1 VFFHFRSG
9 RLLWIVSVLVSSLVL
24 NVFFQ
29 YYTNVGQTL
38 HLPFRPSGNESQIQN
53 ETFAKKEKIILFWT
67 TWYIKN
73 YWPGFKDGFDNGQ
86 INKCPISNCLLTN
99 NRSLFNESHA
109 VIFHMQPGDFY
120 VGDLPKHRYP
130 HQRFVMYFFEPIMFS
145 RRKIF
150 DSVPAHYFNWTFTFR
165 RFSDVAST
173 QYGAYEFIPESMERK
188 VIGDASNEESLN
200 DYYGVNITNKSIM
213 VAWFVSH
220 CSTDV
225 GRERYAAELAKYVR
239 VDIFGRCGNFSCNR
253 TQLESEECDRTL
265 AQNYL
270 FYLSFENS
278 FCPDYVTE
286 KLFRPLRTSVVPI
299 VFGGVHYSRFAPP
312 HSYINALDY
321 ESPKQLADY
330 LITLE
335 KNRKLYAHYFEW
347 RHHFHVPK
355 VSYVDWCQLCAMLN
369 DESLPAKSYENIS
382 QWWFDDYPCQDYKWE
397 MKL

>member
-29 YYTNVGQTL
+29 YYTNVGQAF
-38 HLPFRPSGNESQIQN
+38 HLTFRPSGNESEIQN
-53 ETFAKKEKIILFWT
+53 GTFTKKEKIILFWT

-145 RRKIF
+145 RRKVF

-188 VIGDASNEESLN
+188 VIGDTSNEESLN
-200 DYYGVNITNKSIM
+200 DFYGVNIANKSIM

-220 CSTDV
+220 CRTDV

-239 VDIFGRCGNFSCNR
+239 VDVFGRCGNFSCNR

-286 KLFRPLRTSVVPI
+286 KLFRPLRTAVVPI

-369 DESLPAKSYENIS
+369 DESLPVKSYKNIS